1 MATECAEYY
10 QDQVMFR
17 YGTCGYWLY
26 YQLHT
31 NKYNQL
37 VHALIMPLTAYGA
50 LLMVAGAYANMHIRK
65 YIMQGVNINHE
76 YYTVN
81 RSTFPPYLIPY
92 IVLWTYTLYYLT
104 FDVLG
109 ALFTCMYYLPSVYLA
124 ADVILAARTSV
135 DRDTMTYVNAFREG
149 LLMLIVGVVLQE
161 VFGHLLFEY
170 SNSDLRQIANSIAIA
185 PYFAANVVM
194 KLI

>member
-1 MATECAEYY
+1 MAAECAEYY

-50 LLMVAGAYANMHIRK
+50 LLMVAGAYANMHVRK
-65 YIMQGVNINHE
+65 YVGHGRFHE

-81 RSTFPPYLIPY
+81 RSTIPPYLIPY
-92 IVLWTYTLYYLT
+92 IILWTYTIYYLT

-109 ALFTCMYYLPSVYLA
+109 ALFTCIYYLPSVYLA
-124 ADVILAARTSV
+124 ADAILAARTSN
-135 DRDTMTYVNAFREG
+135 DRDTSTYANAFREG
-149 LLMLIVGVVLQE
+149 LLMLIAGVVLQE

-170 SNSDLRQIANSIAIA
+170 SNSDLRQVANSIAIA
-185 PYFAANVVM
+185 PYFAARVVM